1 MLHIIMSYNLTFIL
15 LGVIVAGIC
24 SAIKIVPQSKKYI
37 IERLGK
43 YNCTWDA
50 GLHIMVPLI
59 DRIVNRVSL
68 KEQVFDFPPQPMIT
82 HDNVIVSIDFVV
94 FCRVFDPKLF
104 SYGVENAVLGM
115 QNISATTL
123 RNIVGE
129 LELDQL
135 LTSRESVNKKL
146 EVILDEATDPWGIK
160 VNRVEIKQ
168 IILSR
173 ELEDVM
179 SRQMRAERERRQTV
193 LEAKAHQEAVVARA
207 EGDKK
212 AKILAAEAERESQ
225 ITLAEGRAKSILLT
239 YKAEAD
245 GLSMINNTNIS
256 NTVLKLKGI
265 DAMKYVANGKATKI
279 YMSSDL
285 TNTVSHFGLASD
297 LLCGAAA
304 ANNKA
309 QEEDK

>member
-1 MLHIIMSYNLTFIL
+1 MDIL
-15 LGVIVAGIC
+15 YTILGILVAILA
-24 SAIKIVPQSKKYI
+24 SSIKIVPQSKKYI

-43 YNCTWDA
+43 YECTWDA
-50 GLHIMVPLI
+50 GFHLMVPILE
-59 DRIVNRVSL
+59 RVVNKVSL

-104 SYGVENAVLGM
+104 SYGVENAILGM

-160 VNRVEIKQ
+160 VSRVEIKQ
-168 IILSR
+168 IILSK

-212 AKILAAEAERESQ
+212 AKILAAEAEKEAQ
-225 ITLAEGRAKSILLT
+225 ITLAEGKARSILLV

-245 GLSMINNTNIS
+245 GLAMINNTNIS

-265 DAMKYVANGKATKI
+265 EAMKDVANGNATKI

-285 TNTVSHFGLASD
+285 TNTVSNFGLMSD
-297 LLCGAAA
+297 AIGMSTCNSNKNDI
-304 ANNKA
+304 NNNA
-309 QEEDK
+309 

>member
-1 MLHIIMSYNLTFIL
+1 MNAILVLLCIIT
-15 LGVIVAGIC
+15 AGIC
-24 SAIKIVPQSKKYI
+24 AAVKIVPQSKKYI

-43 YNCTWDA
+43 YQCTWDA
-50 GLHIMVPLI
+50 GLHVMVPLL
-59 DRIVNRVSL
+59 DRIVNKVSL

-104 SYGVENAVLGM
+104 SYGVEDAILGM

-168 IILSR
+168 IILSK

-207 EGDKK
+207 EGDKR
-212 AKILAAEAERESQ
+212 AKILAAEAEKEAE
-225 ITLAEGRAKSILLT
+225 ITLAEGKAKSILLV

-265 DAMKYVANGKATKI
+265 EAMKDVANGKATKI

-285 TNTVSHFGLASD
+285 TNTVSHFGLMSD
-297 LLCGAAA
+297 AISTVH
-304 ANNKA
+304 ANNISIK
-309 QEEDK
+309 EE

>member
-1 MLHIIMSYNLTFIL
+1 MSFTIGL
-15 LGVIVAGIC
+15 LIVLIAGVV
-24 SAIKIVPQSKKYI
+24 SSVKIVPQSKKYI

-43 YNCTWDA
+43 YHSTWDA
-50 GLHIMVPLI
+50 GLHVMVPLL
-59 DRIVNRVSL
+59 DRVVNKVSL

-104 SYGVENAVLGM
+104 SYGVEDAILGM

-179 SRQMRAERERRQTV
+179 SKQMRAERERRQTV
-193 LEAKAHQEAVVARA
+193 LEAKAHQDAVVARA
-207 EGDKK
+207 EGDKR
-212 AKILAAEAERESQ
+212 AKILAAEAEKEAE
-225 ITLAEGRAKSILLT
+225 ITLAEGKAKSILLV

-245 GLSMINNTNIS
+245 GLAMINNTNIS

-265 DAMKYVANGKATKI
+265 EAMKDVANGKATKI

-285 TNTVSHFGLASD
+285 TNTVSHFGLMSD
-297 LLCGAAA
+297 VIGNFTS
-304 ANNKA
+304 NNINNT
-309 QEEDK
+309 EET

>member
-1 MLHIIMSYNLTFIL
+1 MSYITTLL
-15 LGVIVAGIC
+15 LGIVISIVS
-24 SAIKIVPQSKKYI
+24 SAVKIVPQSKKYI
-37 IERLGK
+37 VERLGK
-43 YNCTWDA
+43 YKCTWDD
-50 GLHIMVPLI
+50 GLHIMVPLL
-59 DRIVNRVSL
+59 DRIVNKVSL

-104 SYGVENAVLGM
+104 SYGVENAILGM

-168 IILSR
+168 IILSK

-207 EGDKK
+207 EGDKR
-212 AKILAAEAERESQ
+212 AKILAAEAEKESQ
-225 ITLAEGRAKSILLT
+225 ITLAEGKAKSILLV

-245 GLSMINNTNIS
+245 GLQLINNTNVS

-265 DAMKYVANGKATKI
+265 EAMKDVANGKATKI

-285 TNTVSHFGLASD
+285 TNTVSHFGLMSD
-297 LLCGAAA
+297 AIGGIKSD
-304 ANNKA
+304 NTDN
-309 QEEDK
+309 Q

>member
-1 MLHIIMSYNLTFIL
+1 MAYFTTLFLGACIL
-15 LGVIVAGIC
+15 GAC

-37 IERLGK
+37 VERLGK
-43 YNCTWDA
+43 YKCTWDA
-50 GLHIMVPLI
+50 GLHVMVPLL
-59 DRIVNRVSL
+59 DRVVNRVSL

-104 SYGVENAVLGM
+104 SYGVENAILGM

-146 EVILDEATDPWGIK
+146 EVILDEATDAWGIK

-207 EGDKK
+207 EGDKR

-225 ITLAEGRAKSILLT
+225 ITLAEGKAKSILLV

-245 GLSMINNTNIS
+245 GLSLINNTNVS

-265 DAMKYVANGKATKI
+265 EAMKYVANGKATKI

-285 TNTVSHFGLASD
+285 TNIVSQFGLMSEAMMGTKNS
-297 LLCGAAA
+297 
-304 ANNKA
+304 NNEN
-309 QEEDK
+309 Q

>member
-1 MLHIIMSYNLTFIL
+1 MSIIALVL
-15 LGVIVAGIC
+15 LGIVGYGAYSSI
-24 SAIKIVPQSKKYI
+24 SIVPQSKKYI

-43 YNCTWDA
+43 YKCTWDA
-50 GLHIMVPLI
+50 GLHMMVPLL
-59 DRIVNRVSL
+59 DRIVNKVSL

-104 SYGVENAVLGM
+104 SYGVENAILGM

-123 RNIVGE
+123 RNLVGE

-160 VNRVEIKQ
+160 VSRVEIKQ
-168 IILSR
+168 IILNK
-173 ELEDVM
+173 ELENVM
-179 SRQMRAERERRQTV
+179 SSQMRAERERRQTV
-193 LEAKAHQEAVVARA
+193 LEAKAHQEAVVSKA
-207 EGDKK
+207 EGDKR
-212 AKILAAEAERESQ
+212 AKILAAEAEKEAQ
-225 ITLAEGRAKSILLT
+225 IALAEGKAKSILLV
-239 YKAEAD
+239 YQAEAD
-245 GLSMINNTNIS
+245 GLNLLNSTNVS

-265 DAMKYVANGKATKI
+265 EAMKYVANGRATKI

-285 TNTVSHFGLASD
+285 TSTVSHFGLMSD
-297 LLCGAAA
+297 AIGTMKSNE
-304 ANNKA
+304 NNG
-309 QEEDK
+309 E

>member
-1 MLHIIMSYNLTFIL
+1 MYYINMTYNLTFIL
-15 LGVIVAGIC
+15 LGAVIAGIC
-24 SAIKIVPQSKKYI
+24 SAVKIVPQSKKYI
-37 IERLGK
+37 VERLGK
-43 YNCTWDA
+43 YKCTWDA
-50 GLHIMVPLI
+50 GLHIMVPLL
-59 DRIVNRVSL
+59 DRVVNRVSL

-104 SYGVENAVLGM
+104 SYGVENAILGM

-207 EGDKK
+207 EGDKR
-212 AKILAAEAERESQ
+212 AKILAAEAEKESQ
-225 ITLAEGRAKSILLT
+225 ITLAEGKAKSILLV

-265 DAMKYVANGKATKI
+265 EAMKYVAK
-279 YMSSDL
+279 
-285 TNTVSHFGLASD
+285 
-297 LLCGAAA
+297 
-304 ANNKA
+304 
-309 QEEDK
+309 

>member
-1 MLHIIMSYNLTFIL
+1 MSIIALVL
-15 LGVIVAGIC
+15 LGIIGYGAYSSI
-24 SAIKIVPQSKKYI
+24 SIVPQSKKYI

-43 YNCTWDA
+43 YKCTWDA
-50 GLHIMVPLI
+50 GLHMMVPLL
-59 DRIVNRVSL
+59 DRIVNKVSL

-104 SYGVENAVLGM
+104 SYGVENAILGM

-123 RNIVGE
+123 RNLVGE

-160 VNRVEIKQ
+160 VSRVEIKQ
-168 IILSR
+168 IILNK
-173 ELEDVM
+173 ELENVM
-179 SRQMRAERERRQTV
+179 SSQMRAERERRQTV
-193 LEAKAHQEAVVARA
+193 LEAKAHQEAVVSKA
-207 EGDKK
+207 EGDKR
-212 AKILAAEAERESQ
+212 AKILAAEAEKEAQ
-225 ITLAEGRAKSILLT
+225 IALAEGKAKSILLV
-239 YKAEAD
+239 YQAEAD
-245 GLSMINNTNIS
+245 GLNLLNSTNVS

-265 DAMKYVANGKATKI
+265 EAMKYVANGRATKI

-285 TNTVSHFGLASD
+285 TSTVSHFGLMSD
-297 LLCGAAA
+297 AIGTMKSNE
-304 ANNKA
+304 NNG
-309 QEEDK
+309 E

>member
-1 MLHIIMSYNLTFIL
+1 MLHIIMSYNLPFIL

-146 EVILDEATDPWGIK
+146 EVILDEATASVDAD
-160 VNRVEIKQ
+160 NE
-168 IILSR
+168 
-173 ELEDVM
+173 
-179 SRQMRAERERRQTV
+179 RAI
-193 LEAKAHQEAVVARA
+193 QEAISELCKNKTLMVIAHRLKTIKDA
-207 EGDKK
+207 D
-212 AKILAAEAERESQ
+212 KILVISDGQ
-225 ITLAEGRAKSILLT
+225 IKEEGNHTDLMEKNGT
-239 YKAEAD
+239 YAH
-245 GLSMINNTNIS
+245 M
-256 NTVLKLKGI
+256 VKLQS
-265 DAMKYVANGKATKI
+265 A
-279 YMSSDL
+279 
-285 TNTVSHFGLASD
+285 
-297 LLCGAAA
+297 
-304 ANNKA
+304 
-309 QEEDK
+309 